1 MMRWRWALFC
11 RCLRASYIHNIGREG
26 LVSGLIC
33 QKRGERK
40 SQKKTYAGNLDGSGE
55 MARARYL
62 RLCPVKARQDLSSFR
77 RQSCKDFGSL
87 AAHAH
92 QADAALWVI
101 LEDVIRDYVDAV
113 GLGFETGGLEVA
125 IS

>member
-1 MMRWRWALFC
+1 MGNR
-11 RCLRASYIHNIGREG
+11 
-26 LVSGLIC
+26 
-33 QKRGERK
+33 
-40 SQKKTYAGNLDGSGE
+40 KTYAGNLDGSGE

-62 RLCPVKARQDLSSFR
+62 RLRPVKARQDPSSFR
-77 RQSCKDFGSL
+77 CQSREDLGSL

-101 LEDVIRDYVDAV
+101 LENMICDYVDAI
-113 GLGFETGGLEVA
+113 GLGFEAGGLKVA